1 MNSIKRLSVASLLLI
16 ALFSGPLL
24 SPLRAQKTESPV
36 GPTHKNEADFD
47 AQFAELIRQFAD
59 RSTDGLESI
68 RGLDG
73 IEVGLEGRFQ
83 NVALGRIGDSGNL
96 EAGCVSSL
104 EEANAFFGRDLL
116 TGEFVARGPYESES
130 IDEVAARHGMSLDEF
145 RFYSKMLS
153 DASIADA
160 LAAPA
165 SSSII
170 IQNNDGMN
178 EGFNDTAAAFVVGE
192 GGNTGTTRGAQ
203 RLNVFNFA
211 AAIWSAFLDSPVTI
225 TVASQFNPLSPC
237 STSGGVLGSAGATTV
252 HRDFSGAEFPGTWYS
267 QALAN
272 KRAGSDLSPA
282 NPDINSTFNVNI
294 DSGCLGAGTR
304 FYYGLDNAVPANRI
318 NLLVVVLHEIG
329 HGLGFQTFANG
340 TTGTLFNGFPDIY
353 LRKMFDRTAGL
364 YWDQMTDGQRQTS
377 ALNTNNV
384 LWDGPNVSIASGYLT
399 SGREAATGRVQL
411 FSPNPFQGG
420 SSLSHFSTAA
430 SPNLLMEPSINVGL
444 PIDLDLT
451 RQQMRDIGW
460 FRDTTS
466 DNVADQISGVFP
478 SGGVVTFG
486 SNVNINWNNSGAF
499 SRNVSIELST
509 DGGTTYTAIATNVA
523 NTGSYNWTVPS
534 NATTQGRI
542 RVREAG
548 FVEPAGVSASNFV
561 ISLAPSASGAAI
573 AGRVLDR
580 DGRGV
585 RGALI
590 TVVDVQGRTFTAV
603 SNSFGFYR
611 IDQLVVG
618 ESYVLS
624 ARAKSMNFSGRVV
637 STEND
642 LNIFDIFED

>member
-1 MNSIKRLSVASLLLI
+1 MRRLTCLSAALLV
-16 ALFSGPLL
+16 LFFCSFGPLPIP
-24 SPLRAQKTESPV
+24 STAQKVVERAASSPN
-36 GPTHKNEADFD
+36 GLSSDKQLA
-47 AQFAELIRQFAD
+47 ALIRALTD
-59 RSTDGLESI
+59 RSSDGLESV
-68 RGLDG
+68 RALDG
-73 IEVGLEGRFQ
+73 TEIGLEGRFQ
-83 NVALGRIGDSGNL
+83 NVALGRVVDGGRL

-116 TGEFVARGPYESES
+116 TGRFVERGPYENES
-130 IDEVAARHGMSLDEF
+130 IEDIAAKHGMSVDEF

-165 SSSII
+165 NSSII
-170 IQNNDGMN
+170 IQNNDGIN
-178 EGFNDTAAAFVVGE
+178 EGFNDSAAAFVVGE
-192 GGNTGTTRGAQ
+192 GGNSGTTRGAQ

-272 KRAGSDLSPA
+272 KRAASDLSPA
-282 NPDINSTFNVNI
+282 NPDINATFNVNI

-329 HGLGFQTFANG
+329 HGMGFQTFANG
-340 TTGTLFNGFPDIY
+340 TSGALFNGFPDIY
-353 LRKMFDRTAGL
+353 LRRMFDQSSGL
-364 YWDQMTDGQRQTS
+364 YWHQMNDVQRQAS

-384 LWDGPNVSIASGYLT
+384 LWDGPNVNIASGFLT
-399 SGREAATGRVQL
+399 AGRDAATGRVQL
-411 FSPNPFQGG
+411 FTPNPLQGG

-430 SPNLLMEPSINVGL
+430 SPNLLMEPSINTGL

-466 DNVADQISGVFP
+466 DNVPDQITGVFP
-478 SGGVVTFG
+478 SGSVVTFG
-486 SNVNINWNNSGAF
+486 SNVNIIWSNTGGFN
-499 SRNVSIELST
+499 RNVTIELST
-509 DGGTTYTAIATNVA
+509 NGGTTYSAIATNIA
-523 NTGSYNWTVPS
+523 NTGSYSWTVPS
-534 NATTQGRI
+534 TPTTQGRI

-548 FVEPAGVSASNFV
+548 FIDLAGISSSNFT
-561 ISLAPSASGAAI
+561 ISLAPSSSAASI

-580 DGRGV
+580 EGRSV
-585 RGALI
+585 RGAMV
-590 TVVDVQGRTFTAV
+590 TAVDANGSVFSAV
-603 SNSFGFYR
+603 SNSFGYYR
-611 IDQLVVG
+611 IEELAAGQN
-618 ESYVLS
+618 YVLS
-624 ARAKSMNFSGRVV
+624 ARAKSMSFSGRVV
-637 STEND
+637 TTEND
-642 LNIFDIFED
+642 LNVIDLIEE